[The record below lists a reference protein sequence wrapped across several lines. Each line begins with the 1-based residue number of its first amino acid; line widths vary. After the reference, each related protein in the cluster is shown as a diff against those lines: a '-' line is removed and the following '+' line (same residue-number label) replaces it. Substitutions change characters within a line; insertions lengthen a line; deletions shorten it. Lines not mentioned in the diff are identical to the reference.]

1 MKKKAN
7 RTKLLMKKAIVL
19 YVCVCA
25 AMWSNALELLVFQ
38 AKIVVVAVAAVYDG
52 VLSCVHMEI

>member
-38 AKIVVVAVAAVYDG
+38 AKIVVVAAVYDG